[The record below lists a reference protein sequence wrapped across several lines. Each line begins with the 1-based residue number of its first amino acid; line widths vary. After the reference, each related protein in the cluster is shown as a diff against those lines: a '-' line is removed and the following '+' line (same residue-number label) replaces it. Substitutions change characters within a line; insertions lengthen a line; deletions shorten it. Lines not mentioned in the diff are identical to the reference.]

1 MTLHISDTQRRARL
15 AWRHGLAAPS
25 TSPDSGPA
33 TVAADLVT
41 LHATDAATVYL
52 SVAARLAAP
61 TVAAVEDA
69 LYTQRTLLRML
80 GMRRTMYVVPTG
92 DAPVVQAAATAAVA
106 VEQRRLLLKHLQQ
119 CGAGDTDWLAD
130 VEAATI
136 AALQARGGAAT
147 AAQLST
153 DEPRLRTELVFPQ
166 GNQYVTS
173 RVLLLL
179 AAQGHIVRG
188 RPNGS
193 WTSTQYTW
201 QLLDGWLPSPLPQLD
216 PAAARAALARAWLA
230 RYGPGTVADLKW
242 WTGWTLT
249 HTRAAL
255 AALDTVT
262 VTLDGPAGTGVV
274 LADDVDDVPVPPRW
288 VALLPALDPT
298 MMGWAG
304 RDWYL
309 GPHAPA
315 LFDRTGNPGPTV
327 WVDGRVVGGWAHTP
341 DGRVAV
347 ELLEQVD
354 ATGIQDAADRLAD
367 WIGPVRVTPRFRTP
381 LERRLSEPVTPRR

>member
-1 MTLHISDTQRRARL
+1 MSQVTAHITDAQRRARL

-25 TSPDSGPA
+25 TPDPEA
-33 TVAADLVT
+33 VAADLVA

-52 SVAARLAAP
+52 STAARLAAP
-61 TVAAVEDA
+61 TVTDVTDA
-69 LYTQRTLLRML
+69 LYTRRTLLRML
-80 GMRRTMYVVPTG
+80 GMRRTMFVVPTA

-106 VEQRRLLLKHLQQ
+106 VEQHRLLVKHLQQ
-119 CGAGDTDWLAD
+119 CGAGDAAWLTDLQ
-130 VEAATI
+130 EATVT
-136 AALQARGGAAT
+136 ALHARGGAAT

-153 DEPRLRTELVFPQ
+153 DVPRLRTELIFPQ
-166 GNQYVTS
+166 GSQYLTS

-179 AAQGHIVRG
+179 AAQGRIVRG

-201 QLLDGWLPSPLPQLD
+201 QLLDGWLPGPLPDLD
-216 PAAARAALARAWLA
+216 PAPARAALARLWLA

-255 AALDTVT
+255 AALDTIT
-262 VTLDGPAGTGVV
+262 VTLDGGGTGVV
-274 LADDVDDVPVPPRW
+274 LADDVDDVPEPPRW

-327 WVDGRVVGGWAHTP
+327 WIDGRVVGGWAHLP
-341 DGRVAV
+341 GRVAV
-347 ELLEQVD
+347 QLLETVD
-354 ATGIQDAADRLAD
+354 ATGIPDAADRLAA
-367 WIGPVRVTPRFRTP
+367 WIGDVRVTPRFRTP
-381 LERRLSEPVTPRR
+381 LERRLSESVTPRR

>member
-1 MTLHISDTQRRARL
+1 MIPHISDAQRRARL
-15 AWRHGLAAPS
+15 GWRHGLAAPC
-25 TSPDSGPA
+25 TAGPDS
-33 TVAADLVT
+33 VAADLVA

-52 SVAARLAAP
+52 SAAARLAAP
-61 TVAAVEDA
+61 TVPSLEDA
-69 LYTQRTLLRML
+69 LYTRRTLLRML
-80 GMRRTMYVVPTG
+80 GMRRTMFVVPTG
-92 DAPVVQAAATAAVA
+92 TAPVVQAAATAAVA
-106 VEQRRLLLKHLQQ
+106 AEQRRLLIKHLQQ
-119 CGAGDTDWLAD
+119 CGAGDAAWLAD
-130 VEAATI
+130 VEAATL
-136 AALQARGGAAT
+136 AALLARGGAAT

-153 DEPRLRTELVFPQ
+153 DVPRLRTELVFPQ
-166 GNQYVTS
+166 GSQYVTS

-179 AAQGHIVRG
+179 AAQGRIVRG

-201 QLLDGWLPSPLPQLD
+201 QILDGWLPGPLPDLD
-216 PAAARAALARAWLA
+216 PAAARAALAHAWLA
-230 RYGPGTVADLKW
+230 RYGPGTVTDLKW

-249 HTRAAL
+249 HTRATL

-274 LADDVDDVPVPPRW
+274 LADDVDDVPEPPPW

-298 MMGWAG
+298 MMGWAC

-327 WVDGRVVGGWAHTP
+327 WADGRVVGGWAHLP
-341 DGRVAV
+341 GRVAV
-347 ELLEQVD
+347 EFLSEVPQASQVSVS
-354 ATGIQDAADRLAD
+354 AAADRLAA

-381 LERRLSEPVTPRR
+381 LERRLSETVTPGG

>member
-1 MTLHISDTQRRARL
+1 MIPHISDAQRRARL
-15 AWRHGLAAPS
+15 GWRHGLAAPCA
-25 TSPDSGPA
+25 PGPEA
-33 TVAADLVT
+33 VAADLVA

-52 SVAARLAAP
+52 STAARLARP

-69 LYTQRTLLRML
+69 LYTRRTLLRML
-80 GMRRTMYVVPTG
+80 GMRRTMFVVPTG
-92 DAPVVQAAATAAVA
+92 DAPTVQAAATAAVA
-106 VEQRRLLLKHLQQ
+106 VEQHRLLVKHLQQ
-119 CGAGDTDWLAD
+119 CGVGDADWLTA
-130 VEAATI
+130 VQAATVD
-136 AALQARGGAAT
+136 ALVARGGAAT

-153 DEPRLRTELVFPQ
+153 DVPLLRTELVFPQ
-166 GNQYVTS
+166 GSQYVTS

-201 QLLDGWLPSPLPQLD
+201 QLLDGWLPGPLPDLD
-216 PAAARAALARAWLA
+216 PAAARAALARLWLT
-230 RYGPGTVADLKW
+230 RFGPGTVADLKW

-262 VTLDGPAGTGVV
+262 VTLDGGGTGVV
-274 LADDVDDVPVPPRW
+274 LADDVDDVPEPPRW

-327 WVDGRVVGGWAHTP
+327 WIDGRVVGGWAHLP
-341 DGRVAV
+341 GRVAV
-347 ELLEQVD
+347 ELLETVD
-354 ATGIQDAADRLAD
+354 AAGVPDAAGRLAD
-367 WIGPVRVTPRFRTP
+367 WIGAVLVTPRFRTP
-381 LERRLSEPVTPRR
+381 LERRLSESVTPRR

>member
-1 MTLHISDTQRRARL
+1 VVTPHISDRQRRARL

-25 TSPDSGPA
+25 GPGPEA
-33 TVAADLVT
+33 VAADLVA
-41 LHATDAATVYL
+41 LHATDAATVHL

-69 LYTQRTLLRML
+69 LYTRRTLLRML
-80 GMRRTMYVVPTG
+80 GMRRTMFVVPVP
-92 DAPVVQAAATAAVA
+92 DAPVVQAAATAAIA
-106 VEQRRLLLKHLQQ
+106 VEQRRLLVKHLRQ
-119 CGAGDTDWLAD
+119 CGAGDADWLTD
-130 VEAATI
+130 VEAATH
-136 AALQARGGAAT
+136 AALLARGGAAT
-147 AAQLST
+147 AAQLAA

-166 GNQYVTS
+166 GSQYVTS

-179 AAQGHIVRG
+179 AAQGRIVRG

-201 QLLDGWLPSPLPQLD
+201 QALDGWLPGPLPDLD
-216 PAAARAALARAWLA
+216 PAAARVTLARAWLA
-230 RYGPGTVADLKW
+230 RYGPGTAADLKW
-242 WTGWTLT
+242 WTGWTMT

-255 AALDTVT
+255 AALDTVP
-262 VTLDGPAGTGVV
+262 VTLDGGGTGVV
-274 LADDVDDVPVPPRW
+274 LADDVDDVPEPPRW

-341 DGRVAV
+341 AGHVAV
-347 ELLEQVD
+347 EFLEDVD
-354 ATGIQDAADRLAD
+354 TAGVRAAADRLSD
-367 WIGPVRVTPRFRTP
+367 WIGGVRVTPRFRTP
-381 LERRLSEPVTPRR
+381 LERRLTESVIPRR